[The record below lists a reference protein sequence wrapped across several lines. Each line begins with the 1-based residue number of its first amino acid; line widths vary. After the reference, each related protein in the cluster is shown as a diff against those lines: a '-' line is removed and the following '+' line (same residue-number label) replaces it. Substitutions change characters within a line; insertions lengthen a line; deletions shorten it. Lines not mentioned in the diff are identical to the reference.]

1 MPCNFQKL
9 LFVLLFVLT
18 SFFVSSIVGTSYS
31 FLRRILGTLHST
43 KTSGLNFWQLPVA
56 SGTAF
61 SGISKKGGNLTRYT
75 QIFEKFFFPE
85 VFFPF
90 NFAPKI
96 SRIFD
101 WKDRISDLNSFRN
114 FWKLFREI
122 SVPFA
127 AVSKCS
133 KVFVEWK
140 APLVYCFPSISSTSF
155 L

>member
-90 NFAPKI
+90 NFVPGI
-96 SRIFD
+96 SRIIG
-101 WKDRISDLNSFRN
+101 WMVRIFALQPRWHFMDGLLSVYIKKKNSIYFLCIPVWSLE
-114 FWKLFREI
+114 F
-122 SVPFA
+122 FA
-127 AVSKCS
+127 TW
-133 KVFVEWK
+133 FE
-140 APLVYCFPSISSTSF
+140 YRSIVCN
-155 L
+155 

>member
-75 QIFEKFFFPE
+75 QIFEKYFSPKFSFHSTLFPE
-85 VFFPF
+85 FLELSVEWFAFSRYSQGGTLWTVCFQSILKKKILYIFSAFPCGPL
-90 NFAPKI
+90 NF
-96 SRIFD
+96 SLH
-101 WKDRISDLNSFRN
+101 DLNTG
-114 FWKLFREI
+114 L
-122 SVPFA
+122 
-127 AVSKCS
+127 
-133 KVFVEWK
+133 
-140 APLVYCFPSISSTSF
+140 
-155 L
+155 

>member
-75 QIFEKFFFPE
+75 QIFFPE